1 MTPEALAAVHSA
13 SFETPR
19 AWSAAEFAAL
29 LADPMVFA
37 VGDET
42 GFAFGRVVA
51 DEAELLTLAVAP
63 QARRQGLARACL
75 TGFDKAARARGAA
88 TAFLEVA
95 AGSAPAI
102 ALYHGAGWRETGR
115 RPAYYRHGD
124 GRREDALILT
134 KPLI

>member
-1 MTPEALAAVHSA
+1 MTPEALAAVHGA

-19 AWSAAEFAAL
+19 PWSAAEFASL

-37 VGDET
+37 VGDAA

-51 DEAELLTLAVAP
+51 DEAELLTLTVAP
-63 QARRQGLARACL
+63 TARRRGLARACL
-75 TGFDKAARARGAA
+75 AAFESTAKARGAA

-95 AGSAPAI
+95 AGNTPAI
-102 ALYHGAGWRETGR
+102 ALYQGAGWHQTGR
-115 RPAYYRHGD
+115 RPGYFRHGD
-124 GRREDALILT
+124 GGREDALILT